1 MAKTDAELRD
11 AALIDLTDTEKRRLR
26 ALLASDIE
34 KLRRSPDWKRKT
46 KGKYT
51 TTGTGIQPNVKIT
64 PGTVNLPLG
73 VTGQEQIDNLQR
85 RISQIEQSIKP
96 AGPIDRIT
104 APPSTD
110 PNMAKGGGQY
120 RLQDG
125 MNETSGLVFYTEP
138 GLGSDDIKLA
148 SESGSGFLI
157 APSKKRRGTSEVGEI
172 VQPKKGV
179 VGFETGIISVEEWN
193 QENYNAF
200 SQDPQLTIDTKRKL
214 VQLKLL
220 PPSTVIDGTPDVA
233 FRQAMQ
239 ILGARISTENF
250 RRLQANPRQKL
261 FDTDTGIE
269 YLLSRGDA
277 GDKTTSTVTSI
288 STKDEAYA
296 TLNEALRAYL
306 GREATQDELTQ
317 FTAQLNSFERA
328 NPLVATTTGTGDTL
342 RTGGTEGAMGRMA
355 TEFARSQEGSA
366 AFRGGT
372 YYYDALLD
380 ALDNPLF

>member
-11 AALIDLTDTEKRRLR
+11 AALIDLTDAEKRRLR
-26 ALLASDIE
+26 QLLTSDIE
-34 KLRRSPDWKRKT
+34 KLRKT
-46 KGKYT
+46 PMGQKKDRTKYT
-51 TTGTGIQPNVKIT
+51 TTGTGLQPDIKVT
-64 PGTVNLPLG
+64 PGVVKLPLG
-73 VTGQEQIDNLQR
+73 GTKQEQIDNLQR
-85 RISQIEQSIKP
+85 KISQIEQSIKP

-104 APPSTD
+104 APPSSNPD
-110 PNMAKGGGQY
+110 MAKGGGQY
-120 RLQDG
+120 QLASAMD
-125 MNETSGLVFYTEP
+125 EASGIVIYTEP
-138 GLGSDDIKLA
+138 GQIAEDSNYN
-148 SESGSGFLI
+148 GFLI

-172 VQPKKGV
+172 VQPKRGV
-179 VGFETGIISVEEWN
+179 VGLETGIVPVEEWDRA
-193 QENYNAF
+193 NYNAF

-220 PPSTVIDGTPDVA
+220 PPSTVIDGTPDAA
-233 FRQAMQ
+233 FRKAMQ
-239 ILGARISTENF
+239 TLGAKISAENF
-250 RRLQANPRQKL
+250 RRLQSDPRQKL

-288 STKDEAYA
+288 STKDEAYG
-296 TLNEALRAYL
+296 TLNQALTAYL